1 MSEDQ
6 ERLAESQRILR
17 QVNRD
22 SDHPGFAR
30 MDRLQ
35 DHLSAKDVSTDDPVD
50 VWGTRIGRSL
60 GLLIMVFALVAILVW
75 SGIARS

>member
-1 MSEDQ
+1 MSEEQD
-6 ERLAESQRILR
+6 RLAQSKQILR

-22 SDHPGFAR
+22 SDHPGFST

-35 DHLSAKDVSTDDPVD
+35 NHLSARDIQANDRLE

-60 GLLIMVFALVAILVW
+60 GLLIMIFLLLAIIVW
-75 SGIARS
+75 FGAASA